1 MSNLVTSDLS
11 LPKASALRPGA
22 RLMKLTMAVLPW
34 VIIASLLWAGLF
46 IRPQPV
52 GSTIEPAALENRDQ
66 FYGLARL
73 PGGELLASGSY
84 GKVLLIGTDGAVSR
98 LPTPTR
104 NTLQDIAAWDA
115 SHLVAVGNDGV
126 ILRSTDGGKS
136 WTQVQDVP
144 RSAVANKLNRVR
156 VAAGGLA
163 IATGEMGALLISH
176 DFAQSWQRLRE
187 EEDVAWNDVAILDGG
202 RLVLVGEFGRVMLG
216 NVNGQD
222 WQEVSAGVDASLMAL
237 NFRDAQNG
245 VAVGLEG
252 AVLQTRDGGMS
263 WQVVDV
269 GLHEHL
275 FDVAWLPA
283 QQHWF
288 VTGALGRWASGDGSE
303 WHNGIL
309 DERDLSW
316 HVRAL
321 PVDGGLWLAGADLG
335 QWDGRRWSR
344 LQP

>member
-1 MSNLVTSDLS
+1 M
-11 LPKASALRPGA
+11 
-22 RLMKLTMAVLPW
+22 MAILPW
-34 VIIASLLWAGLF
+34 VIIAALLWAGLF

-52 GSTIEPAALENRDQ
+52 GSTIEPAPLENRDQ

-73 PGGELLASGSY
+73 PNGDLLASGSY
-84 GKVLLIGTDGAVSR
+84 GKILLIAANGAVSR
-98 LPTPTR
+98 LPTPSR

-126 ILRSTDGGKS
+126 ILRSGDGGQS
-136 WTQVQDVP
+136 WQQVEGVP

-156 VAAGGLA
+156 VAADGVA
-163 IATGEMGALLISH
+163 IATGEMGALLITR

-216 NVNGQD
+216 NLDGQD
-222 WQEVSAGVDASLMAL
+222 WQEVDAGIATSLMAL

-245 VAVGLEG
+245 MAVGLEG
-252 AVLQTRDGGMS
+252 TVLQTRDGGQS
-263 WQVVDV
+263 WQAVDV
-269 GLHEHL
+269 GLHDHL
-275 FDVAWLPA
+275 FDVAWLAP
-283 QQHWF
+283 QQRWF
-288 VTGALGRWASGDGSE
+288 VTGALGRWASGEGSA
-303 WHNGIL
+303 WHRGIL

-321 PVDGGLWLAGADLG
+321 PVAGSLWLAGADIG
-335 QWDGRRWSR
+335 QWDGTRWSR